1 MKSAKLLAVFCL
13 GLLLMPAIVHAGNA
27 SKRGTAGALEILLP
41 VGGRGTALAGTA
53 SASMV
58 GVEAIHWNPAGL
70 SRGWG
75 DRSIEAMF
83 SHMNYFA
90 DIKLDYA
97 ALGWNIGDFGT
108 LGLTFRTV
116 NFGDIAETTEDMP
129 EGTGRL
135 FSPTYFTLGV
145 TYSKMLTDRIYI
157 GFTGKFISESILRTN
172 ASGFALDGG
181 VIYYVGGNDG
191 WSGLHFGVVLK
202 NIGPNMKYT
211 GAELEESMVPPGSAP
226 GAAADPLEHVAQS
239 FELPSSFA
247 LGIGY
252 DYRFDEAVRGTLM
265 GEFEN
270 INFGNDRYR
279 IGGEIAYNEQFFLRG
294 GFQGTDGSSNEY
306 IWGPSFGA
314 GVMLPLGSI
323 GIVVDYSYQ
332 TTDVFQGTN
341 TFSLL
346 IRF

>member
-13 GLLLMPAIVHAGNA
+13 GLLLVPAFVYAGNP

-41 VGGRGTALAGTA
+41 VGARGTALAGTA
-53 SASMV
+53 TASMV

-75 DRSIEAMF
+75 EGGIEAMF

-90 DIKLDYA
+90 DIAVDYA
-97 ALGWNIGDFGT
+97 GIGWNIEDFGT
-108 LGLTFRTV
+108 VGLSFRSV
-116 NFGDIAETTEDMP
+116 NFGDIAETTEDLP
-129 EGTGRL
+129 EGTGRT
-135 FSPTYFTLGV
+135 FSPTFFTLGV

-181 VIYYVGGNDG
+181 VIYYLGGNDA

-202 NIGPNMKYT
+202 NIGPNMTYS
-211 GAELEESMVPPGSAP
+211 GAELEESVVPPNSAP
-226 GAAADPLEHVAQS
+226 GALPEPLAHVAQS

-252 DYRFDEAVRGTLM
+252 DYKFEESARFTVM

-270 INFGNDRYR
+270 INFGTDRYR
-279 IGGEIAYNEQFFLRG
+279 GGLEFAYNEQFFVRG
-294 GFQGTDGSSNEY
+294 GYQATDGGNDRY
-306 IWGPSFGA
+306 IWGPTVGRQ
-314 GVMLPLGSI
+314 VYI
-323 GIVVDYSYQ
+323 GIRV
-332 TTDVFQGTN
+332 N
-341 TFSLL
+341 
-346 IRF
+346 